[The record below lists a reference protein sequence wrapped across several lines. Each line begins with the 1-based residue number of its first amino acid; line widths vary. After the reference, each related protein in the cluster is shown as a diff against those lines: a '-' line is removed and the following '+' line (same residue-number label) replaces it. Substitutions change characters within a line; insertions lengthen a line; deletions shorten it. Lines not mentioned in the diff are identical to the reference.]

1 MSLHRALAENQIV
14 LHYQPQVEVLT
25 GKVIGVEAL
34 VRWEHPVL
42 GLMFPGEFIPEAEA
56 SGLIGSL
63 TARVLD
69 LALGQAATWRADGW
83 PVRVAVNLSAVDLA
97 DEALPE
103 TVLATLDRHGLPA
116 TALELEVT
124 ESAALEDPLLAAQ
137 SLTRLDT
144 LGINVAVDDY
154 GAGYSTLAYVKRLPV
169 RRLKLDR
176 SLITDLA
183 HEHADQM
190 IVRSTLQL
198 ARELGVGVV
207 AEGVEDTATFRLLAD
222 LGCDTAQGF
231 GLGRP
236 MSAARVRQS
245 TPALEERLADVL
257 AA

>member
-42 GLMFPGEFIPEAEA
+42 GLMYPGEFIPDAEA
-56 SGLIGSL
+56 AGLIGPL

-69 LALGQAATWRADGW
+69 LALEQAAAWAADDW
-83 PVRVAVNLSAVDLA
+83 PMKVAVNLSAVDLA
-97 DEALPE
+97 DETLPD
-103 TVLATLDRHGLPA
+103 TVVATLARHGLAA
-116 TALELEVT
+116 TSLELEVT
-124 ESAALEDPLLAAQ
+124 ETAALDDPLLAID
-137 SLTRLDT
+137 SLTALDA
-144 LGINVAVDDY
+144 LGIDIAVDDY
-154 GAGYSTLAYVKRLPV
+154 GAGYSTLAYLKRLPA

-183 HEHADQM
+183 REHADQM

-198 ARELGVGVV
+198 ARELGLGVV
-207 AEGVEDTATFRLLAD
+207 AEGVENTATLRLLRD

-236 MSAARVRQS
+236 MSSARVRQS
-245 TPALEERLADVL
+245 APVLEERLAGVL

>member
-1 MSLHRALAENQIV
+1 MSLTHALDHDQIV
-14 LHYQPQVEVLT
+14 LHFQPQVEVLT

-42 GLMFPGEFIPEAEA
+42 GMMYPGEFIPDAEAE
-56 SGLIGSL
+56 GLTGPL

-69 LALGQAATWRADGW
+69 LALKQAAAWAADDW
-83 PVRVAVNLSAVDLA
+83 PVKVAVNLSAVDLA
-97 DEALPE
+97 DEELPD
-103 TVLATLDRHGLPA
+103 TVVATLARHGLAA
-116 TALELEVT
+116 TSLELEVT
-124 ESAALEDPLLAAQ
+124 ESAALEDPLLAAR
-137 SLTRLDT
+137 SLTRLDA
-144 LGINVAVDDY
+144 LGIDIAVDDY

-183 HEHADQM
+183 REHADQM

-231 GLGRP
+231 GLCRP
-236 MSAARVRQS
+236 TTAARVRKA
-245 TPALEERLADVL
+245 TTVLEGRLAGVL
-257 AA
+257 SA